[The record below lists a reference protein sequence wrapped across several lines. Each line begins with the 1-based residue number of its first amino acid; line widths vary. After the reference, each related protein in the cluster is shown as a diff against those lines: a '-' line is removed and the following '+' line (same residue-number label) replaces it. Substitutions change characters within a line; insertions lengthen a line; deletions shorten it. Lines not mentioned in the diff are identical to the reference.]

1 MTIKRVLVLAGLVVA
16 AVSACGSDDDGAS
29 DAPASSPQ
37 PTVVTT
43 VEPPA
48 DVPDTTVEPASPP
61 TTEDAPDDIT
71 DALAP
76 GEMAIELVDCEQF
89 PMVAKVDAA
98 AAQSLVPDEVDLLLD
113 DAGLATFTHVS
124 KSCSDIVVDGVS
136 QGPGHFD
143 TQWITIVG
151 PADQRTYA
159 AYPDH
164 FVIPTDY
171 LYPVNFAT
179 DNPGYQEAASAFGVP
194 IELATMQM
202 DPLGPGPWTGST
214 EGPDGSYQWS
224 VDHVDPG
231 GMQVYFVHVLERTEQ
246 EGNFRYDIEC
256 PAILAW
262 NAALATV
269 ALESGSAVS
278 DAFGPEIAGDG
289 YGVELS
295 CDVTIVRTPPVVV
308 TSDISYTE
316 TKQLDVYAPA
326 AGSDWPVVVFF
337 HGGNPT
343 DSPEFRTTIPEPAAL
358 AARGLVVYV
367 PHWASLG
374 PDGGSEDTVCAMSFA
389 QATAGEHGGDADR
402 VTISGY
408 STGGFTAAVHA
419 LMGDDPPFASED
431 CLVDPLMVLPA
442 AAVPGGTPY
451 FAVDAA
457 RAGAFATNEQWNELT
472 PDELDAFDPYL
483 LLGRNPNI
491 HFVIVVGEEDHGG
504 GALGDIPIVESS
516 LQYHQAML
524 DAGYDV
530 ELVTV
535 PGGHVLLPG
544 SFATWMD
551 TIVRTAQA
559 T

>member
-1 MTIKRVLVLAGLVVA
+1 MTRKRVLVLAGLVVA
-16 AVSACGSDDDGAS
+16 AVSACGSGDDGA
-29 DAPASSPQ
+29 APSSSPQ
-37 PTVVTT
+37 PTVDATI
-43 VEPPA
+43 EPPA
-48 DVPDTTVEPASPP
+48 DVPDTTVESTSPP
-61 TTEDAPDDIT
+61 TTEEALDDT
-71 DALAP
+71 SDTLVP

-89 PMVAKVDAA
+89 PMVAKVDAV
-98 AAQSLVPDEVDLLLD
+98 AAQSFVPEGADLLLD
-113 DAGLATFTHVS
+113 DAGMATLTHVS

-143 TQWITIVG
+143 TQWVTIIG
-151 PADQRTYA
+151 PADQRTYPD
-159 AYPDH
+159 YPDH
-164 FVIPTDY
+164 FVLPTDY

-202 DPLGPGPWTGST
+202 DPLGPGTWTGST
-214 EGPDGSYQWS
+214 DGPDGSYQWS
-224 VDHVDPG
+224 VDHVNPD
-231 GMQVYFVHVLERTEQ
+231 GMQVYFVHVLERTEEQ
-246 EGNFRYDIEC
+246 GSFRYDIEC
-256 PAILAW
+256 PATLAW
-262 NAALATV
+262 NAAPATLTV
-269 ALESGSAVS
+269 EPGSLVY

-295 CDVTIVRTPPVVV
+295 CDVTIERTPPVVV

-337 HGGNPT
+337 HGGDPT
-343 DSPEFRTTIPEPAAL
+343 NSPDYRKAITEPAAL
-358 AARGLVVYV
+358 AARGLVVYA

-374 PDGGSEDTVCAMSFA
+374 PDGGSEDTVCAMAFA
-389 QATAGEHGGDADR
+389 QVTAEEYGGAADR
-402 VTISGY
+402 MTISGY

-419 LMGDDPPFASED
+419 LMGDDPPFVSED
-431 CLVDPLMVLPA
+431 CLVDPTMEPPA

-457 RAGAFATNEQWNELT
+457 RAGAFATNAQWNELT

-491 HFVIVVGEEDHGG
+491 HFVIVVGEEDHGD
-504 GALGDIPIVESS
+504 GALGDIPIIESS
-516 LQYHQAML
+516 LQYHQAMV

-535 PGGHVLLPG
+535 PGGHDLLPG
-544 SFATWMD
+544 SFATWIE
-551 TIVRTAQA
+551 TIVRTAEA